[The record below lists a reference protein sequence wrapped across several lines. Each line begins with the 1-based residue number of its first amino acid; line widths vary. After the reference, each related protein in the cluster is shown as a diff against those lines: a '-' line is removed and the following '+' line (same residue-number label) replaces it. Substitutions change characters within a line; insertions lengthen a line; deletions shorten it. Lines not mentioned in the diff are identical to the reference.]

1 MYQQKSVLS
10 AINAKLDEM
19 TKLQKEIARYVKKE
33 PQNVL
38 RMSISDLASAS
49 GSKSESAIVRF
60 YKVLGFSGYHEFI
73 VTLATEIA
81 GKSYYQAYSDLT
93 EKDTTHDVKEKVF
106 NGLVKTLHENYT
118 LITDELLE
126 EAVNHVVGSKRIF
139 FLGYGQ
145 SGNIC
150 ANGKFKF
157 MRLGF
162 ECHHSFDSH
171 YNSIQLSDPRPG
183 DVIFCVS
190 FSGLTKDVVEPAKEC
205 RSVAKIIAFTGSK
218 KSALGQIADVCFAT
232 HTDELNYRTDVLMA
246 RHVQLM
252 ILDILY
258 IAVSIK
264 IGESAMTRMSRSR
277 QALSY
282 LKY

>member
-1 MYQQKSVLS
+1 MFQPKSVLS
-10 AINAKLDEM
+10 AINVKFDQM
-19 TKLQKEIARYVKKE
+19 TKMQMAIARYIKKD
-33 PQNVL
+33 PQRVL
-38 RMSISDLASAS
+38 QMSISDLASAS

-60 YKVLGFSGYHEFI
+60 YKVLGFSGYHEFK
-73 VTLATEIA
+73 VSLATEIA
-81 GKSYYQAYSDLT
+81 GKSHYHAYSDLT
-93 EKDTTHDVKEKVF
+93 EKDTTHDVKEKLF
-106 NGLVKTLHENYT
+106 NGLIKTLHENHT
-118 LITDELLE
+118 LIADELLE
-126 EAVNHVVGSKRIF
+126 EAVNYILESKRIF

-171 YNSIQLSDPRPG
+171 YNSIQLSDPRAG
-183 DVIFCVS
+183 DIIICIS
-190 FSGLTKDVVEPAKEC
+190 FSGLSKDVVEQAKEC
-205 RSVAKIIAFTGSK
+205 KPSAKIIAFTGSS
-218 KSALGQIADVCFAT
+218 KSPLGQIADICFAT

-252 ILDILY
+252 ILDMLY

-264 IGESAMTRMSRSR
+264 IGESAMSRMSKSR
-277 QALSY
+277 HALSY

>member
-1 MYQQKSVLS
+1 
-10 AINAKLDEM
+10 
-19 TKLQKEIARYVKKE
+19 
-33 PQNVL
+33 
-38 RMSISDLASAS
+38 MSISDLASAS

-60 YKVLGFSGYHEFI
+60 YKVLGFSGYHEFK

-81 GKSYYQAYSDLT
+81 GKSYYHAYSDLT
-93 EKDTTHDVKEKVF
+93 ENDTTHDVKEKVF
-106 NGLVKTLHENYT
+106 NGLVKTLHENHT

-126 EAVNHVVGSKRIF
+126 EAVNLVVESKRIF

-205 RSVAKIIAFTGSK
+205 RPVAKIIAFTGSK
-218 KSALGQIADVCFAT
+218 KSALGQVADVCFAT

-264 IGESAMTRMSRSR
+264 IGEPAMSRMSKSR